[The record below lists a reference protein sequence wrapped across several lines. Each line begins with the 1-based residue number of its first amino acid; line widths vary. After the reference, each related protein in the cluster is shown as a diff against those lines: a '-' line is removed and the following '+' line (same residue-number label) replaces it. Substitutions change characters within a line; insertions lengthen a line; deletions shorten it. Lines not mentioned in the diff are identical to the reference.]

1 VYLILLLCIY
11 NKLNVILKEIMQY
24 GSYKIIKFNDEEVR
38 AYIPLNL
45 EAALQYV
52 NIDSNRIS
60 RVSHVLGKLDAICD
74 ILSES
79 NLFIYLY
86 VRKEALLSSQIEAT
100 QSLLIDVFSYE
111 NYKFSSTP
119 IYDVEEVT
127 NYIKAL
133 NKGLSILDNNELPLC
148 NRLLRNLHEV
158 LMQGVRGESK
168 SPGEFRKSQNWIG
181 GTRPGNAI
189 FVPPP
194 PEYVDELMGNLEKFI
209 HEKTNIS
216 SLIKIALLHAQFETI
231 HPFLDGNGR
240 LGRLFITLLLHEY
253 KIIKAPILYLSYY
266 LKSKQSEYY
275 RCLQNFRKDQDGV
288 IEWINFF
295 LDALEYSANDAFIK
309 AIKLEKLIK
318 TDIAHLKAKGSL
330 YKVAANIF
338 SVMKNQP
345 IVSMPDLAQKLG
357 VTLHTN
363 IRAMRQLE
371 NLGLVQE
378 ITDKKSNRLYSYK
391 KYIHLL
397 SE

>member
-1 VYLILLLCIY
+1 MYVTLLLCIY
-11 NKLNVILKEIMQY
+11 NKLNVIFKKIMQY

-45 EAALQYV
+45 ETALQYI

-74 ILSES
+74 ILSEP

-86 VRKEALLSSQIEAT
+86 VRKEALLSSQIEGT
-100 QSLLIDVFSYE
+100 QSSLIDVFSYE

-275 RCLQNFRKDQDGV
+275 RYLQNFRKSQDGV
-288 IEWINFF
+288 VEWINFF
-295 LDALEYSANDAFIK
+295 LDALEYSANDAFAK

-318 TDIAHLKAKGSL
+318 TDMVNLKARGNG
-330 YKVAANIF
+330 YKIAVNIF
-338 SVMKNQP
+338 SLMKNQP

-357 VTLHTN
+357 VTLHTI
-363 IRAMRQLE
+363 IRAVRQLE